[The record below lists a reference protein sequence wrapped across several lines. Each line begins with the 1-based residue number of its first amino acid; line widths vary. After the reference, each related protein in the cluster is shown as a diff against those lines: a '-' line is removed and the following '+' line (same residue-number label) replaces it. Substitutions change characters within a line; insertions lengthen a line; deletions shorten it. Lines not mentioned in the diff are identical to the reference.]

1 MRVESNAGDADDQSI
16 GTLPQTRLRW
26 IRKGLRIAC
35 LFVALLPA
43 LWVLTHPIPVVWLRP
58 VCKDTW
64 AIVVACA
71 LAGAPLLL
79 FRRIEGRAWSLS
91 VIALIQAIFQAWCYN
106 TGSHPARSPFQIWG
120 IFPFNDAHLFYSG
133 ACELLNGQQVTVM
146 PGARHPY
153 PVLLA
158 VLLKIFMH
166 DFSAVTSVFT
176 IVMALATWAAFEV
189 IRLRLG
195 GLTATVYLVCVT
207 LYIRIH
213 CSGLFMTEQ
222 LAVLYSLCAVALLV
236 ESIARQGKV
245 KAWLYC
251 GGLFFLTQALNAR
264 PAAYVTLPFLILA
277 TLKVFHGSLK
287 ARARM
292 VVLST
297 VVVTIS
303 LLLHSITYYKTVA
316 SRTPSN
322 VWYTIYGVLNGGTW
336 VDGLKHS
343 QELLHN
349 RPSLAPSDWK
359 ATIFKLSVAALQ
371 PDGVQGLHLL
381 RAECLSELRR
391 HPGKLVSGWWRAVLF
406 LWSKNTPF
414 RATYAENP
422 SVWFTES
429 ARWCTVLGVA
439 LSLFF
444 LLKGKNLAPK
454 FKPYQGLS
462 WLNLAALL
470 GIVASLAFAPPWD
483 AGTRIFAATL
493 PLFFL
498 LPASGLGGLSLL
510 IVNRFHEVTLGLNAD
525 SRQNIAI
532 GSAAVIGGTLSL
544 VIIAGSWCLVGTSSA
559 AKNGPHPV
567 RLMIDEL
574 TGGPT
579 LVSSVDLR
587 SLRAGYH
594 LRLTDDTR
602 PTWLPNISRKDF
614 VQNIPRA
621 GEYLTFSQAFNQLPA
636 GSEVVVLPYWTLLVL
651 DKEDAQEHRFTPQP
665 EQMGHV
671 AWPPVYFS
679 KRLSVQNHY

>member
-1 MRVESNAGDADDQSI
+1 
-16 GTLPQTRLRW
+16 
-26 IRKGLRIAC
+26 
-35 LFVALLPA
+35 
-43 LWVLTHPIPVVWLRP
+43 
-58 VCKDTW
+58 
-64 AIVVACA
+64 
-71 LAGAPLLL
+71 
-79 FRRIEGRAWSLS
+79 
-91 VIALIQAIFQAWCYN
+91 
-106 TGSHPARSPFQIWG
+106 
-120 IFPFNDAHLFYSG
+120 
-133 ACELLNGQQVTVM
+133 
-146 PGARHPY
+146 
-153 PVLLA
+153 
-158 VLLKIFMH
+158 
-166 DFSAVTSVFT
+166 
-176 IVMALATWAAFEV
+176 
-189 IRLRLG
+189 
-195 GLTATVYLVCVT
+195 
-207 LYIRIH
+207 
-213 CSGLFMTEQ
+213 MTEQ

-236 ESIARQGKV
+236 ESIARQGKA

-277 TLKVFHGSLK
+277 TLQVFHGSLK
-287 ARARM
+287 ARAGM

-322 VWYTIYGVLNGGTW
+322 VWYTMYGVLNDGTW
-336 VDGLKHS
+336 LDGLKRS
-343 QELLHN
+343 QELLQN
-349 RPSLAPSDWK
+349 KPSLAPSDRQGM
-359 ATIFKLSVAALQ
+359 IFQLSIAALQ
-371 PDGVQGLHLL
+371 SDRVQGFQLL
-381 RAECLSELRR
+381 REECLAEMRR

-414 RATYAENP
+414 RASYAENP
-422 SVWFTES
+422 SVWFTEF

-470 GIVASLAFAPPWD
+470 GIVASLPFAPPWD

-510 IVNRFHEVTLGLNAD
+510 IVNRFHKVTLGLNAN

-559 AKNGPHPV
+559 AKNGSHPV

-574 TGGPT
+574 TGGPA
-579 LVSSVDLR
+579 LVSSVNLR

-594 LRLTDDTR
+594 LRLADDTH

-614 VQNIPRA
+614 VQNVPRV
-621 GEYLTFSQAFNQLPA
+621 GGYLTFAQAFNQLPA
-636 GSEVVVLPYWTLLVL
+636 GSEVVVLPYWALLAL
-651 DKEDAQEHRFTPQP
+651 DKEDAQAYTFTPRP

-671 AWPPVYFS
+671 IWPPVYFS
-679 KRLSVQNHY
+679 KRLSIQNHY